1 MRGDRRSFRRAV
13 TASVAIHAALAA
25 VLIVA
30 SRWTASHPALPRPP
44 GIDTRVADEPR
55 IELRFA
61 QETVVEVAVNPQPPR
76 PAAPSPPTAPDPD
89 PPTGSRPEVVHIP
102 ATLPPEVLALMN
114 RPQPVG
120 PAVVEVPLNP
130 TRMNPPPAASPSPPR
145 VQQAAHAAS
154 PKPAGGA
161 SVSAPV
167 PPVHGALGSGQTIV
181 YVLDESGS
189 MGEWGKFA
197 KARAALIATLRAQ
210 PQTVRFQVVLYA
222 GTADFPLP
230 APVGGCVPATADN
243 ILRVEEMLGERRP
256 AGRSDHVAGLRLA
269 MTLYP
274 DFVLILTDAND
285 LPTAKLRGLM
295 PRAGRPVTVCVAKV
309 GAEGVGTPPQE
320 LK

>member
-13 TASVAIHAALAA
+13 AASVAIHAALAVA
-25 VLIVA
+25 LIVA
-30 SRWTASHPALPRPP
+30 GRWAANRPAPTRPP
-44 GIDTRVADEPR
+44 GIDTRVAAEPR
-55 IELRFA
+55 IALRFDEEPA
-61 QETVVEVAVNPQPPR
+61 VEVPVNPEPPR
-76 PAAPSPPTAPDPD
+76 PAESSPPPAPSPD
-89 PPTGSRPEVVHIP
+89 PPTGSRPEVAHVP
-102 ATLPPEVLALMN
+102 ATLPPELLALMR

-130 TRMNPPPAASPSPPR
+130 TRMNAPPAPSPSPPR
-145 VQQAAHAAS
+145 VEPAAHTTA
-154 PKPAGGA
+154 PKPAVGA
-161 SVSAPV
+161 SVSTPV
-167 PPVHGALGSGQTIV
+167 RPVHGPLGSGQTIV

-243 ILRVEEMLGERRP
+243 IDRVEEMLGERHP

-285 LPTAKLRGLM
+285 LPTAKLRGLL
-295 PRAGRPVTVCVAKV
+295 PRAGRPVTVCVARA
-309 GAEGVGTPPQE
+309 GAEGVGDPVE
-320 LK
+320 LR